1 MFIGS
6 LTLDEFLAD
15 GFVDHASTLSL
26 CLFKQ
31 SVELL
36 NINYHEHFL

>member
-15 GFVDHASTLSL
+15 GFVDHASTSSL
-26 CLFKQ
+26 CLIKQ

-36 NINYHEHFL
+36 NID